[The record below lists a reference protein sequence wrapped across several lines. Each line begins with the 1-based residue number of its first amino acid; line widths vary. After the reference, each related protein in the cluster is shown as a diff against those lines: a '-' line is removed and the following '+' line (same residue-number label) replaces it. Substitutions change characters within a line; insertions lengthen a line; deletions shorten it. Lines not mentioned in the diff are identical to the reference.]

1 MPHRLSK
8 HYKSTSWKLSDVADL
23 TGRIAI
29 VTGGS
34 TGTGYYIC
42 LELARKGAKVYLV
55 CRNEERAQRAI
66 RSLREE
72 VPGGSFDY
80 IHFDL
85 TRLRTCKEAAE
96 TFLKR
101 ETRLDILINN
111 AAVRRCS
118 SYCLS
123 EDGVEIQGCNAVGHF
138 ALTGRL
144 LPLMK
149 RTAQSA
155 PGQHVRIIN
164 ITSAT
169 HNLCSE
175 PDFSDL
181 QGLNQRRCSALERH
195 GNSMLS
201 IIVFT
206 QELQKRLQGTG
217 ILCLAVHPG
226 FVSDQVLHNSKKLRE
241 MAMLLIPHKGPKSLI
256 VEAKDAAFTPLYAA
270 IASEVETLQLGGCYL
285 VPPGRPATPHPNAQD
300 PTGKVG
306 RKFWNTCLKLVYHPQ
321 GLAPRSHKSCCEA
334 VLDPQKLKQDHHFI
348 CS

>member
-1 MPHRLSK
+1 MLSK
-8 HYKSTSWKLSDVADL
+8 NYKSTSWKISDVADL

-34 TGTGYYIC
+34 TGTGYYIS

-72 VPGGSFDY
+72 VPSGCFDY

-85 TRLRTCKEAAE
+85 TRLRTCKDAAE

-123 EDGVEIQGCNAVGHF
+123 ENGVEIQGCNAVGHF

-144 LPLMK
+144 LHLMK

-155 PGQHVRIIN
+155 PGQHVRIVN

-169 HNLCSE
+169 HKLCSE

-217 ILCLAVHPG
+217 ILCFAVHPG

-241 MAMLLIPHKGPKSLI
+241 MTMLVIPHKGPKSLI

-306 RKFWNTCLKLVYHPQ
+306 RKFWNTCLKLVYDPQ
-321 GLAPRSHKSCCEA
+321 GLAQRSQKSRCGA
-334 VLDPQKLKQDHHFI
+334 VLDPQKLKQDHHSI